1 MSTTTNRRRVLGAIL
16 VIVLAGAGWWVWSER
31 TAAQPDRAPARAPEP
46 FVQIAGSG
54 GAAADRVL
62 QERAEFFDPS
72 PLFLPT
78 ARNAGHEA
86 LPLRL
91 VVQPGQVFLNF
102 SAKLRV
108 VEANLPSYG
117 SDAVTAPEGLA
128 DVMAR
133 ASEAPFAG
141 LGETASPRRRVEP
154 RAAFLEVKSIQ
165 GSALIQ
171 TALHDDVAIPR
182 SDFAPLEFLATVSAS
197 GLVVQPLL
205 VVGSGVDEVDSF
217 FRDYLGKGFRLGDK
231 LAPGVYRIVIGP

>member
-1 MSTTTNRRRVLGAIL
+1 MGTTTNRRRVLGAAL
-16 VIVLAGAGWWVWSER
+16 MIVLAGTGWWLWSER
-31 TAAQPDRAPARAPEP
+31 AAAQPDRVAPRVPEP

-72 PLFLPT
+72 PMFLPT
-78 ARNAGHEA
+78 ARNAGQEA
-86 LPLRL
+86 LPQRL
-91 VVQPGQVFLNF
+91 VVQPGQVFLDF
-102 SAKLRV
+102 PAKWRV
-108 VEANLPSYG
+108 AEANLPSYG
-117 SDAVTAPEGLA
+117 SEAVTAPEGLA

-141 LGETASPRRRVEP
+141 LGEAPSPARRVEP
-154 RAAFLEVKSIQ
+154 RVAFLEVKSIQ

-171 TALHDDVAIPR
+171 SPIQDAAVPR
-182 SDFAPLEFLATVSAS
+182 PDFAPLEFLATVSAA

-217 FRDYLGKGFRLGDK
+217 FRDYLGSGFRLGDK

>member
-1 MSTTTNRRRVLGAIL
+1 ML
-16 VIVLAGAGWWVWSER
+16 VIVLAGAGWWIWSR
-31 TAAQPDRAPARAPEP
+31 QAGVQPDRASARPPEP

-72 PLFLPT
+72 PMFLPT
-78 ARNAGHEA
+78 ARNAGYEA
-86 LPLRL
+86 LPQRL

-102 SAKLRV
+102 SPKLRV
-108 VEANLPSYG
+108 AEANLPSYG
-117 SDAVTAPEGLA
+117 SDAVTAPEGLT

-141 LGETASPRRRVEP
+141 LGEGANPARRVEP
-154 RAAFLEVKSIQ
+154 RAAFMEVKSIQ
-165 GSALIQ
+165 GSSLIH
-171 TALHDDVAIPR
+171 TSLLDAAVPR

-205 VVGSGVDEVDSF
+205 VAGSGADEVDSF
-217 FRDYLGKGFRLGDK
+217 FRDYLGKGFRLGEK

>member
-1 MSTTTNRRRVLGAIL
+1 MSASANSRRVLGATL
-16 VIVLAGAGWWVWSER
+16 VIVLAGAGWWIWSER
-31 TAAQPDRAPARAPEP
+31 VGAQPDRAGARGPEP

-62 QERAEFFDPS
+62 RERAEFFDPS
-72 PLFLPT
+72 PMFLPT
-78 ARNAGHEA
+78 ARNAGQEA
-86 LPLRL
+86 LPQRL

-102 SAKLRV
+102 PAKWRV
-108 VEANLPSYG
+108 AEANLPTYG
-117 SDAVTAPEGLA
+117 SDVVTAPEGLA

-141 LGETASPRRRVEP
+141 LGEAASPARRVEP
-154 RAAFLEVKSIQ
+154 RVAFLEVKSIQ

-171 TALHDDVAIPR
+171 SAIQDAAVPR
-182 SDFAPLEFLATVSAS
+182 PDFAPLEFLATVSAA

-205 VVGSGVDEVDSF
+205 VTGSGVDEVDSF

>member
-1 MSTTTNRRRVLGAIL
+1 MSASANRRRISGAVL
-16 VIVLAGAGWWVWSER
+16 VIVLAGAGWWLWSAR
-31 TAAQPDRAPARAPEP
+31 VKVPPDGTSGWAPEP
-46 FVQIAGSG
+46 FVQVAGSG

-72 PLFLPT
+72 PMFLPT
-78 ARNAGHEA
+78 TRNAGHEA
-86 LPLRL
+86 LPQRL
-91 VVQPGQVFLNF
+91 VVQPGQVFLDF
-102 SAKLRV
+102 PAKWRV
-108 VEANLPSYG
+108 AEANLPSYG

-141 LGETASPRRRVEP
+141 LGEAASPLRRVEP
-154 RAAFLEVKSIQ
+154 RVAFLEIKSIQ
-165 GSALIQ
+165 GSALIR
-171 TALHDDVAIPR
+171 TALQDAAVPR
-182 SDFAPLEFLATVSAS
+182 PDFAPLEFLATVSAA

-217 FRDYLGKGFRLGDK
+217 FRDYLSSGFRLGDK